1 MTLKLK
7 ITTLKTFWFCLF
19 TFSLATS
26 AQNYVLDYSLG
37 NFNFASAF
45 SITSSGFFYIA
56 DDGDDS
62 LIKLDTLGNVVK
74 EIGGYGWGESAFDTP
89 SDIIANS
96 LNVYVCDKQ
105 NHRVQSFDKDLNFIS
120 ELYTRESDITE
131 ERFGYPLSCGLSSMG
146 DLYVLDSENIR
157 VLKFDLFGNFIQ
169 NFGGYDWGS
178 FSLKNPKKL
187 AVNSDNSVL
196 VLDDSVLVIYDQFG
210 NGKDKIKLGNSF
222 SSLKISSGTLI
233 LNNDDEIYMG
243 SFGIGE
249 NILSKINLIG
259 AEDGLKIL
267 SCSIF
272 NNKLYIL
279 TPTEILVFEKSSS

>member
-1 MTLKLK
+1 MKLITLKFLS
-7 ITTLKTFWFCLF
+7 IYLF
-19 TFSLATS
+19 LFSLEIS
-26 AQNYVLDYSLG
+26 AQNYVLDYSFG
-37 NFNFASAF
+37 KFFSASAF
-45 SITSSGFFYIA
+45 AITSSGFIYLA
-56 DDGDDS
+56 DDGSNS
-62 LIKLDTLGNVVK
+62 LLKLDTLGNVIK

-120 ELYTRESDITE
+120 ELYTRESDISE

-169 NFGGYDWGS
+169 NFGGFDGGI
-178 FSLKNPKKL
+178 FSLKNPIKL
-187 AVNSDNSVL
+187 AVNFDNSIL

-222 SSLKISSGTLI
+222 TSLKISSGTLI
-233 LNNDDEIYMG
+233 LNNENEIYMG

-249 NILSKINLIG
+249 NILSKIDLIDSD
-259 AEDGLKIL
+259 EQLKIL
-267 SCSIF
+267 SCSVF
-272 NNKLYIL
+272 NNKLYVL
-279 TPTEILVFEKSSS
+279 TPNEISVFNKSKE

>member
-1 MTLKLK
+1 M
-7 ITTLKTFWFCLF
+7 KTFLAIIFFSTTIFCQTYIFNYSFGKF
-19 TFSLATS
+19 TS
-26 AQNYVLDYSLG
+26 
-37 NFNFASAF
+37 ASAF
-45 SITSSGFFYIA
+45 SITASGFIYIA

-62 LIKLDTLGNVVK
+62 LIKLDTLGNVIK
-74 EIGGYGWGESAFDTP
+74 EIGGYGWSESAFDTP

-120 ELYTRESDITE
+120 ELSTRERDNPE
-131 ERFGYPLSCGLSSMG
+131 ERFGYPLSCALSSMG

-157 VLKFDLFGNFIQ
+157 VLKFDLFGNYIQ
-169 NFGGYDWGS
+169 NFGGFDWGI

-210 NGKDKIKLGNSF
+210 NGKDKINLGNTF
-222 SSLKISSGTLI
+222 TSLKISSGSLI
-233 LNNDDEIYMG
+233 LNNENEIYMG

-249 NILSKINLIG
+249 NILSKIDLIG
-259 AEDGLKIL
+259 SEERLKIL
-267 SCSIF
+267 SCSVF
-272 NNKLYIL
+272 NNKLYVL
-279 TPTEILVFEKSSS
+279 TPNEIFVFNKSMK

>member
-7 ITTLKTFWFCLF
+7 TTTLKIFYFCLF
-19 TFSLATS
+19 TFSAAIY
-26 AQNYVLDYSLG
+26 AQNYVLNYSFG
-37 NFNFASAF
+37 NFISASAF
-45 SITSSGFFYIA
+45 SITSSGFIYIA

-62 LIKLDTLGNVVK
+62 LIKLDTLGNVIK
-74 EIGGYGWGESAFDTP
+74 EIGGYGWSESAFDTP
-89 SDIIANS
+89 ADIIANS

-120 ELYTRESDITE
+120 ELYTRESDISE

-157 VLKFDLFGNFIQ
+157 VLKFDLFGNYIQ
-169 NFGGYDWGS
+169 NFGGFDWGI

-187 AVNSDNSVL
+187 AVNSDNFIL
-196 VLDDSVLVIYDQFG
+196 VLDDSVLFIYDQFG

-222 SSLKISSGTLI
+222 TSLKISSGALT
-233 LNNDDEIYMG
+233 LNNDSEIYIG
-243 SFGIGE
+243 SLGIGE

-267 SCSIF
+267 SCTIF
-272 NNKLYIL
+272 NNKLYVL
-279 TPTEILVFEKSSS
+279 TPNEIFVFHKLKE

>member
-1 MTLKLK
+1 MKLITLKSLS
-7 ITTLKTFWFCLF
+7 IYIFL
-19 TFSLATS
+19 FSLEIYP
-26 AQNYVLDYSLG
+26 QNYVLDYSFG
-37 NFNFASAF
+37 NFSLASAF
-45 SITSSGFFYIA
+45 SITSSGFIYIA

-74 EIGGYGWGESAFDTP
+74 EIGGYGWGESTFDTP
-89 SDIIANS
+89 SDVFANT

-120 ELYTRESDITE
+120 ELYTRDSDISQ

-157 VLKFDLFGNFIQ
+157 ILKFDLFGNYIQ
-169 NFGGYDWGS
+169 NFGGFDWGI

-187 AVNSDNSVL
+187 AINSDNSIL

-210 NGKDKIKLGNSF
+210 NGKDKINLGNTF
-222 SSLKISSGTLI
+222 TSLKISSGTLI
-233 LNNDDEIYMG
+233 LNNDDEIYIG

-249 NILSKINLIG
+249 NILSKIDLIG
-259 AEDGLKIL
+259 SDERLKIL
-267 SCSIF
+267 SCSVF
-272 NNKLYIL
+272 NNKLYVL
-279 TPTEILVFEKSSS
+279 TPNEIFVFNKSKE